1 MLNTDNID
9 KQAVFAAE
17 NSFAEMFKE
26 QGLDAAPGTALRELV
41 VRPAAVNR
49 SLEEE
54 WRTNLLNSLN
64 LNLVANGT
72 VEGDD
77 QIVDAVASIY
87 RISRRTGNVSSGT
100 IMLELN
106 QTSSD
111 VYINSNFSFSANGYT
126 LSFDG
131 IWDGTLS
138 GTGPV
143 VPGVNYTK
151 IINYPQSIDTNG
163 VITYSLCMIIPVYNK
178 EGATIASGANVE
190 ISGPTGIV
198 KAASVFSPLVGG
210 GEEESNQELASRVLD
225 SLPPGVMSTPLQIKN
240 TIGENFGR
248 SPNRTAVVGSQDGC
262 IRSIDPIT
270 GFRLPG
276 FVDIY
281 TAYPGD
287 CQIETTSLMAIPST
301 VDATHH
307 KVELVPP
314 FSAGVYDVI
323 SITVDGATYKPNA
336 VLREAVQS
344 NHVITNSTCVFSSY
358 QKVIVE
364 FPYPGSSNVSCQV
377 TVRKQSG
384 IDTIQGF
391 VDFSERRAPG
401 QDTLVKAACPVF
413 LNVSISVESGAS
425 ASDSDMK
432 QAICNYINSLPIG
445 RGYISGQDFA
455 DALEPLGVKIAF
467 PITIR
472 AKIIDQE
479 GTEHNVVTTNSRL
492 DTANYTVGSVFYL
505 SEYDLQV
512 TGR

>member
-64 LNLVANGT
+64 MNLVANGT

-87 RISRRTGNVSSGT
+87 RISRRTGSTSSGT

-138 GTGPV
+138 GTGPA

-151 IINYPQSIDTNG
+151 IITYPKSIDTDG
-163 VITYSLCMIIPVYNK
+163 IVTYSLCMIIPVYSK

-190 ISGPTGIV
+190 ISGPAGLI
-198 KAASVFSPLVGG
+198 KSASVFSPLIGG
-210 GEEESNQELASRVLD
+210 GESETNQQLASRVLD
-225 SLPPGVMSTPLQIKN
+225 SLPPGVMSTPLQIRN

-270 GFRLPG
+270 GLRLPG
-276 FVDIY
+276 FVDVY

-287 CQIETTSLMAIPST
+287 CQIETGNIIGTPVTS
-301 VDATHH
+301 DGTHH
-307 KVELVPP
+307 TIEITPP
-314 FSAGVYDVI
+314 LSSGMYDIVSI
-323 SITVDGATYKPNA
+323 VVDGTSYQPSSITRNVT
-336 VLREAVQS
+336 ET
-344 NHVITNSTCVFSSY
+344 NHIITGDTSVFSSY
-358 QKVIVE
+358 QTMCVE
-364 FPYPGSSNVSCQV
+364 FPCPGYSNVSCQV

-384 IDTIQGF
+384 IDTIQSF
-391 VDFSERRAPG
+391 VDASEKSAPG

-413 LNVSISVESGAS
+413 LNVSISVENNAS
-425 ASDSDMK
+425 TSDSDMK
-432 QAICNYINSLPIG
+432 QAICNYINNLPVG
-445 RGYISGQDFA
+445 RGYISGQDFS
-455 DALEPLGVKIAF
+455 DALDPLGVKIAF

-472 AKIIDQE
+472 AKIIDQK
-479 GTEHNVVTTNSRL
+479 GIEHNVITTNSRL
-492 DTANYTVGSVFYL
+492 DVSNYTVGSVFYL
-505 SEYDLQV
+505 SESDLQV

>member
-138 GTGPV
+138 GTGPA

-151 IINYPQSIDTNG
+151 IINYPKSIDTNG

-210 GEEESNQELASRVLD
+210 GEEETNQELASRVLD
-225 SLPPGVMSTPLQIKN
+225 SLPPGVMSTPLQIRN

-287 CQIETTSLMAIPST
+287 CQIETTTLVAIPT
-301 VDATHH
+301 TEEGTHH
-307 KVELVPP
+307 KIDIEPP
-314 FSAGVYDVI
+314 FSAGVYDVLSI
-323 SITVDGATYKPNA
+323 VVDGVSYIPNSITRHCLA
-336 VLREAVQS
+336 S
-344 NHVITNSTCVFSSY
+344 SHVINESDCAFSSY
-358 QKVIVE
+358 QSIYAE
-364 FPYPGSSNVSCQV
+364 FPYPGTNSVACLV

-391 VDFSERRAPG
+391 VDASERRAPG
-401 QDTLVKAACPVF
+401 QDTVVKAACPIF
-413 LNVSISVESGAS
+413 LNVSISVEGGSS
-425 ASDSDMK
+425 TSDSDMK
-432 QAICNYINSLPIG
+432 QAICNYVNNLPIG
-445 RGYISGQDFA
+445 RGYISGQDFT
-455 DALEPLGVKIAF
+455 DALDPLGVKVAF

-472 AKIIDQE
+472 AKIIDQF
-479 GTEHNVVTTNSRL
+479 GIEHNVITTNSRL
-492 DTANYTVGSVFYL
+492 EVSNYTIGGVFYL
-505 SEYDLQV
+505 SESDLQV

>member
-17 NSFAEMFKE
+17 NSFAEMFKD

-138 GTGPV
+138 GTGPA

-151 IINYPQSIDTNG
+151 IINYPKSIDSDG
-163 VITYSLCMIIPVYNK
+163 VVTYSLCMIIPVYSK
-178 EGATIASGANVE
+178 EGATIASGATVD
-190 ISGPTGIV
+190 ISGPTGII

-210 GEEESNQELASRVLD
+210 GEEETNQELASRVLD
-225 SLPPGVMSTPLQIKN
+225 SLPPGVMSTPLQIRN

-248 SPNRTAVVGSQDGC
+248 SPNRTAVIGSQDGC
-262 IRSIDPIT
+262 SRSIDIAT

-287 CQIETTSLMAIPST
+287 CQIESETFVAQPLGSDQLEHYIRIT
-301 VDATHH
+301 
-307 KVELVPP
+307 PP
-314 FSAGVYDVI
+314 FSSGVYDI
-323 SITVDGATYKPNA
+323 TSIVVDGVSYTPLEVGRY
-336 VLREAVQS
+336 VTET
-344 NHVITNSTCVFSSY
+344 NHVVTNDTCPFSAY
-358 QKVIVE
+358 QSLYVTIA
-364 FPYPGSSNVSCQV
+364 YPGTNNITAVV
-377 TVRKQSG
+377 TVRKQPG

-391 VDFSERRAPG
+391 IDSSERRAPG
-401 QDTLVKAACPVF
+401 QDVLVKAACPVF
-413 LNVSISVESGAS
+413 LNVSISVESGSS

-472 AKIIDQE
+472 AKILDQT
-479 GTEHNVVTTNSRL
+479 GVEHNVVTTNSRL
-492 DTANYTVGSVFYL
+492 DTSNYTVGSVFYL
-505 SEYDLQV
+505 SEHDLQV